1 MDLKQIK
8 DTVASDRYS
17 FLKENEHLGNRIILL
32 GLVWWVWIK
41 QSSMV
46 KKKENLIQGTRQLI
60 MNAGIT
66 EVVLGAERTDYI
78 QLKYK
83 KNPPM
88 LDWKNM
94 DKKKKLID
102 AIEEQLHIETL
113 IGGIRWKISPNSL
126 ENRKKRRKIL
136 WNRLH
141 LQLVLIKMEDIKL

>member
-1 MDLKQIK
+1 
-8 DTVASDRYS
+8 
-17 FLKENEHLGNRIILL
+17 
-32 GLVWWVWIK
+32 
-41 QSSMV
+41 MV

-113 IGGIRWKISPNSL
+113 IGGIR
-126 ENRKKRRKIL
+126 
-136 WNRLH
+136 
-141 LQLVLIKMEDIKL
+141 